1 MYFMLA
7 RSKTKKTFI
16 FYSPVSPEMMS
27 LNIRLQDVLSKGRE
41 AAVNKIRTV
50 TTRGASLLQG
60 KNEDMHAVVMNGQ
73 SDKLWPT
80 ELEK

>member
-1 MYFMLA
+1 M
-7 RSKTKKTFI
+7 K
-16 FYSPVSPEMMS
+16 S
-27 LNIRLQDVLSKGRE
+27 LNVSLQDMLGRGRC

-60 KNEDMHAVVMNGQ
+60 KNEDMHAVVMDGR

>member
-1 MYFMLA
+1 
-7 RSKTKKTFI
+7 
-16 FYSPVSPEMMS
+16 MMS

-80 ELEK
+80 ELER

>member
-1 MYFMLA
+1 VAEDIKAL
-7 RSKTKKTFI
+7 RIT
-16 FYSPVSPEMMS
+16 
-27 LNIRLQDVLSKGRE
+27 LQDVLSEGRE
-41 AAVNKIRTV
+41 AVVPKIRTV

-60 KNEDMHAVVMNGQ
+60 RNEDTHAVVMNGQ